1 MGARHGCSDD
11 QATGERL
18 SMHQTMHESL
28 PSYHP
33 SSRAHIAAVRSHA
46 MTTSAGYKSEA
57 AEPRLTTTCG
67 EYPTDPFSTSPNLG
81 PPERNTYLREAA
93 ERLSTALF
101 QVVHQPTAKGRDR
114 SLAALVA
121 LIYGPTPFGG
131 VNSLREVAVRYG
143 MSEQHLFQLMR
154 VHRDLL
160 ARAVD
165 PEYEI

>member
-1 MGARHGCSDD
+1 
-11 QATGERL
+11 
-18 SMHQTMHESL
+18 
-28 PSYHP
+28 
-33 SSRAHIAAVRSHA
+33 
-46 MTTSAGYKSEA
+46 MTTLDGHET
-57 AEPRLTTTCG
+57 E
-67 EYPTDPFSTSPNLG
+67 STSPDVETAGGEPAPNAFSGRPTLG
-81 PPERNTYLREAA
+81 PPERITYLREAA
-93 ERLSTALF
+93 GRLSEALF

-131 VNSLREVAVRYG
+131 VNSLRDVAMRYG
-143 MSEQHLFQLMR
+143 MSEQNLFQLMR